1 MKHLFDELSREC
13 SRITTKKYSTS
24 FSLGIWFLDKR
35 IRGPVYS
42 IYGFVRLA
50 DEIVDSFHGY
60 DKQRLLTTFRNE
72 TREAIE
78 HKISFNPILNAFQEV
93 VHQYQIPWS
102 LIDSFLQSMEMD
114 LQQQTYDDQG
124 YRQYIFGSAEVVGLM
139 CLCVFTEGQKGGYE
153 SLKPFAMKL
162 GAAFQKVNFLRDA
175 QSDNLELGRTYFP
188 NVDLANFSHADKV
201 SIEKDIE
208 DDFREALKGILRLP
222 ATSRTGVYLAYYY
235 YYMLFKKIKA
245 LPPQR
250 ILQQRIRIPDY
261 EKLFLMLISPL
272 RLKLHLI

>member
-1 MKHLFDELSREC
+1 MKQRFDELSREC
-13 SRITTKKYSTS
+13 SRMTTKKYSTS

-60 DKQRLLTTFRNE
+60 DKQRLMFTFRNE
-72 TREAIE
+72 TKEAIE

-93 VHQYQIPWS
+93 VHRYQIPWS
-102 LIDSFLQSMEMD
+102 LIDSFLQSMEKD
-114 LQQQTYDDQG
+114 LQQQTYDEID

-139 CLCVFTEGQKGGYE
+139 CLCVFTEGHTGGYE

-175 QSDNLELGRTYFP
+175 KSDNLELGRTYFP
-188 NVDLANFSHADKV
+188 NVDLTNFSHAEKV

-222 ATSRTGVYLAYYY
+222 AASRTGVFLAYYY
-235 YYMLFKKIKA
+235 YFMLFKKIKA

-261 EKLFLMLISPL
+261 EKFFLMLISPL